1 MADRMETRTSS
12 PTTGAAAQHETS
24 GSFAWRLC
32 GDCDEQKRIEIKE
45 DALEFALSKC
55 QHLINKFEQLLS
67 DARLNDESASNIL
80 GLESLRKW
88 IKDCRDLIKL
98 HKKFE
103 VLVGV
108 AGSTG
113 SGKTSALNALLG
125 FNELLPTNNQEA
137 STAVVCKVSYND
149 SDKPSMQFRACVTFR
164 TKANLVRQLDTF
176 FEDLKGRDELR
187 AADGDSLED
196 QEALRNMN
204 ARLKPTFEMIRTIFG
219 VEEHDVAGMT
229 TQTLLEQNESVTKL
243 LGTIKKFHAGHEDQL
258 AEQIKPY
265 MDSTTAQHTTS
276 GLEFA
281 AWPLIDEVELYI
293 KSDIL
298 KNGVVLVDL
307 PGIADAVESRADVAR
322 NYFPKLAATLI
333 VSPARRAADESAA
346 VKLMSDH
353 QELQVQMNG
362 KFHKDSFCVVVS
374 QTDHIDRR
382 SAIKN
387 REDKSNSKLKKLLEE
402 EGNMKSTKKKK
413 LKQLKEVTKQLQQL
427 RAAEKTAASKKCQ
440 DISRKPDYSGRI
452 KRQRRDC
459 DNLKDDISKLEKEL
473 EHLDGHITFLCVQS
487 RNKFLEGRIQHD
499 FQRRQ
504 AEFTRSERNKPRDI
518 YDGRVSICPTS
529 AKAFWNC
536 RLEDKP
542 LPGFPDQRYSGIPS
556 LHQWIRK
563 ATIHERESH
572 ANSILY
578 GLLNHYNVIQIW
590 AKEAWGHDRLQ
601 IDRKWLEND
610 IFPTFYADLRKDMD
624 TYWTQLNKSAETCN
638 PLLKRK
644 QSLHNC
650 VEKCCKV
657 VKGWSFK
664 NDIAAAKIHWLTYQA
679 NIIRH
684 GGSFESKS
692 GTYHW
697 MEDISV
703 VLLQTIVADWDQTL
717 NHDIPGLYEP
727 ASKIVDNI
735 WERFL
740 IQLEPG
746 IAKISP
752 DLLHFLHEIM
762 PDLLM
767 IKEQIKDR
775 VRQALVNISRGASEV
790 HPNMVNLIQKKWIST
805 FNEAIK
811 IKGKGSFK
819 ARQHLLAEFAKK
831 SGTKMFNAALNDMRK
846 KLRENFDR
854 LPKGLNEISE
864 FAVQSVQNHIQVLLN
879 NIAIPD
885 AKIEEAFKE
894 KVELQQ
900 YVRTALMDWDLKW
913 RLHGTFHKT
922 HMTEEE
928 VLIPDEYFVEE
939 DEDDEDDDEMDI
951 DEEDEDTRGIFNIDD
966 IL

>member
-1 MADRMETRTSS
+1 MEARISS
-12 PTTGAAAQHETS
+12 PTTDAAAQHETS
-24 GSFAWRLC
+24 DSFAWRLC
-32 GDCDEQKRIEIKE
+32 GDCDDEKRIEIKE
-45 DALEFALSKC
+45 DALEFGLSKC
-55 QHLINKFEQLLS
+55 EHLINKFEQFLS
-67 DARLNDESASNIL
+67 DARLNDESTSNLL
-80 GLESLRKW
+80 GRESLRKW
-88 IKDCRDLIKL
+88 IEDCRDLTKL

-149 SDKPSMQFRACVTFR
+149 SDKSSMKFRACVTFR

-196 QEALRNMN
+196 QEALRNTN

-219 VEEHDVAGMT
+219 IEECDVAGMT

-243 LGTIKKFHAGHEDQL
+243 LGTTKKFHAGHEDQL

-265 MDSTTAQHTTS
+265 TDSTTAQHTTS
-276 GLEFA
+276 GLKFA

-333 VSPARRAADESAA
+333 ISPARRAADESAA

-353 QELQVQMNG
+353 QELQIQMNG
-362 KFHKDSFCVVVS
+362 KFHKNSFCVVVS

-382 SAIKN
+382 SAVKN
-387 REDKSNSKLKKLLEE
+387 REDKSNSKLKDLLEE
-402 EGNMKSTKKKK
+402 ESK
-413 LKQLKEVTKQLQQL
+413 LKEATKQLQQL
-427 RAAEKTAASKKCQ
+427 RVAEKTAAPKK
-440 DISRKPDYSGRI
+440 IPRYFSHSRI
-452 KRQRRDC
+452 KRQRRDR
-459 DNLKDDISKLEKEL
+459 DNLKDDIDKLEKEL

-487 RNKFLEGRIQHD
+487 RNKFLEGRIQRD

-504 AEFTRSERNKPRDI
+504 TELTHSGQNKPRDI
-518 YDGRVSICPTS
+518 YDGRVSVYPT
-529 AKAFWNC
+529 K
-536 RLEDKP
+536 DKP
-542 LPGFPDQRYSGIPS
+542 LTGFPDQRYSGIPS

-563 ATIHERESH
+563 ATIDERESH

-578 GLLNHYNVIQIW
+578 DLLNHYNVIQIW
-590 AKEAWGHDRLQ
+590 AREEWGHDRLQ
-601 IDRKWLEND
+601 INREWLEND
-610 IFPTFYADLRKDMD
+610 VFPIFYADLRKDLNA
-624 TYWTQLNKSAETCN
+624 YWTELNKSAGRYN
-638 PLLKRK
+638 PLRDRT
-644 QSLHNC
+644 QSLNNC
-650 VEKCCKV
+650 AGQCRKV

-664 NDIAAAKIHWLTYQA
+664 NDTTAAKIHWLTYQV
-679 NIIRH
+679 NISRH
-684 GGSFESKS
+684 GGSFESIS

-703 VLLQTIVADWDQTL
+703 VLLRTIVADWDQAL

-727 ASKIVDNI
+727 ASKFVDNI
-735 WERFL
+735 WEHFS
-740 IQLEPG
+740 INLEPSVRN
-746 IAKISP
+746 IAP
-752 DLLHFLHEIM
+752 NLLPFLHEII
-762 PDLLM
+762 PDLVM

-775 VRQALVNISRGASEV
+775 VRQALMSISRGASEV
-790 HPNMVNLIQKKWIST
+790 HPNMVKIIQKKWVST
-805 FNEAIK
+805 FNEALK

-819 ARQHLLAEFAKK
+819 ARQDLLARFAEK
-831 SGTKMFNAALNDMRK
+831 SGIKMFNAAFEDMK
-846 KLRENFDR
+846 NKPKENFNRFPGD
-854 LPKGLNEISE
+854 LQDISE
-864 FAVQSVQNHIQVLLN
+864 FAIRLVQNRIQVLLN

-900 YVRTALMDWDLKW
+900 YVRSTLMDWDLKW
-913 RLHGTFHKT
+913 KLHGTFHKVR
-922 HMTEEE
+922 MIEEE
-928 VLIPDEYFVEE
+928 VLIPDEYLVEE
-939 DEDDEDDDEMDI
+939 TKM
-951 DEEDEDTRGIFNIDD
+951 TKTVMRW
-966 IL
+966 ILMMKIRTLAGFSILTTYFE